1 MVRADPAA
9 ERVPAL
15 ACAVPDI
22 DAIAAHQIVGEEDR
36 DVGLGQRLLVG
47 GRAVETLAERVRM
60 RPNTFLQ
67 NIVRARRFLAEC
79 LKRRGVDLGVE
90 LS

>member
-1 MVRADPAA
+1 
-9 ERVPAL
+9 
-15 ACAVPDI
+15 
-22 DAIAAHQIVGEEDR
+22 
-36 DVGLGQRLLVG
+36 
-47 GRAVETLAERVRM
+47 VRM

-79 LKRRGVDLGVE
+79 LRRRGVDLGVE